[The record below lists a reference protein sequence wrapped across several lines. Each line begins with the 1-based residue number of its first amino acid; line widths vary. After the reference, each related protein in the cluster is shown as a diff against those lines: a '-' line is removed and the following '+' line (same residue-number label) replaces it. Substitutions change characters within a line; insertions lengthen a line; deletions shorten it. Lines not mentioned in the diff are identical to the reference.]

1 MQELTVLFSNSFI
14 EIIDK
19 LNRQYD
25 SRIGKIL
32 KDVNLLITGYNEIL
46 YTERDLTLPICSVL
60 KTIVDEIDKLINDSI
75 RMIDI
80 RSEDFTLSFLPK
92 GKSIEYTEDGK

>member
-1 MQELTVLFSNSFI
+1 MQELTVLFSSSFI
-14 EIIDK
+14 EIINK

-46 YTERDLTLPICSVL
+46 Q
-60 KTIVDEIDKLINDSI
+60 
-75 RMIDI
+75 
-80 RSEDFTLSFLPK
+80 
-92 GKSIEYTEDGK
+92 